1 MMHRSSGSASR
12 KRAFEYL
19 ALACACL
26 ALAGCTG
33 SSAPVSTGKKGDQVV
48 PVNIATATQKTVPVE
63 IEVIGNVEAYS
74 TIGVKAQVGGELVT
88 VHFQEGDTV
97 KKGDLLF
104 SIDRRPFDAMVS
116 QAQANLARDTAQLSQ
131 AKANLA
137 RDMAA
142 EKYSKAQAARFQ
154 NLFKQGIISQDQSE
168 QFTADADAK
177 AQAVQADQ
185 AAIQSAQAA
194 IEADKATLANTQ
206 IQLSYT
212 TIRSP
217 IDGRTGNLMVKQG
230 NVVKANDIDL
240 VTINQLSP
248 IYATFSVPEAQL
260 SDIKRYM
267 AQGKVK
273 VMATAEKDNSKFE
286 QGTLT
291 FVDNAVDMTTG
302 TIKLKGTFTNDD
314 RKLWPGQFVRVVVRL
329 TERPDAVVIPTQAV
343 QTGQDGV
350 FVYVVT
356 EKMTVE
362 SRPVVVGARVDQEMV
377 IEKGLNEGERVVT
390 EGTLR
395 LVPGSRIRIG
405 GGPGGAPGGR
415 KKKA

>member
-1 MMHRSSGSASR
+1 MMNRPSGLVSR
-12 KRAFEYL
+12 KRILSFFAFL
-19 ALACACL
+19 CACL

-33 SSAPVSTGKKGDQVV
+33 SSAPTAAGKKGDQVV
-48 PVNIATATQKTVPVE
+48 PVNVATASLKTVPIE

-74 TIGVKAQVGGELVT
+74 TIGIKSQVGGELVT

-116 QAQANLARDTAQLSQ
+116 QAQANLARDSAQLSQ

-137 RDMAA
+137 RDQAA
-142 EKYSKAQAARFQ
+142 QRFAQAQAARYQ

-177 AQAVQADQ
+177 SEAVKADQ
-185 AAIQSAQAA
+185 AAIQSSQAA
-194 IEADKATLANTQ
+194 IEADNATLSNTQ
-206 IQLSYT
+206 IQLGYT

-248 IYATFSVPEAQL
+248 IYVTFSVPEAQL
-260 SDIKRYM
+260 GDVKRYM
-267 AQGKVK
+267 AIGKVT
-273 VMATAEKDNSKFE
+273 VMASPEKDNTGFE
-286 QGTLT
+286 RGVLT

-302 TIKLKGTFTNDD
+302 TIKLKGTFTNES

-329 TERPDAVVIPTQAV
+329 AQRHDAVVVPTQAV

-350 FVYVVT
+350 FVYIV
-356 EKMTVE
+356 KDDNTVD
-362 SRPVVVGARVDQEMV
+362 SRPVIVGARVDQEVV
-377 IEKGLNEGERVVT
+377 IEKGLAQGEKVVT

-395 LVPGSRIRIG
+395 LVPGSRIRVG
-405 GGPGGAPGGR
+405 GGPPPGGR
-415 KKKA
+415 KKKG

>member
-1 MMHRSSGSASR
+1 MA
-12 KRAFEYL
+12 A
-19 ALACACL
+19 
-26 ALAGCTG
+26 
-33 SSAPVSTGKKGDQVV
+33 GKKGDQAV
-48 PVNIATATQKTVPVE
+48 PVNIATASQRTVPVE
-63 IEVIGNVEAYS
+63 IEIIGNVEAYS
-74 TIGVKAQVGGELVT
+74 TIGIKAQVGGELVT

-116 QAQANLARDTAQLSQ
+116 QAQANLARDIAQLSQ

-142 EKYSKAQAARFQ
+142 LKYSQAQATRYQ

-168 QFTADADAK
+168 QFTSDADAK

-194 IEADKATLANTQ
+194 IEADKATVSTSQ

-260 SDIKRYM
+260 TDIKRYM
-267 AQGKVK
+267 AQGKVR
-273 VMATAEKDNSKFE
+273 VMATAEKDNTKFE

-302 TIKLKGTFTNDD
+302 TIKLKGTFANED

-350 FVYVVT
+350 YVYVVRADN
-356 EKMTVE
+356 TVE
-362 SRPVVVGARVDQEMV
+362 SRVVTVGARVDQDVV
-377 IEKGLNEGERVVT
+377 IEKGLARGERVIT

-405 GGPGGAPGGR
+405 GAPAPGGR
-415 KKKA
+415 KKKV

>member
-1 MMHRSSGSASR
+1 MMNRPSGLVSR
-12 KRAFEYL
+12 KRILSFFAFL
-19 ALACACL
+19 CACL

-33 SSAPVSTGKKGDQVV
+33 SSAPVAAGKKRDQVV
-48 PVNIATATQKTVPVE
+48 PVNVATASQKTVPVE

-142 EKYSKAQAARFQ
+142 EKYSRAQATRYQ

-168 QFTADADAK
+168 QYSSDADAK

-185 AAIQSAQAA
+185 AAIQSSQAA
-194 IEADKATLANTQ
+194 IEADKAAVDNAQ

-260 SDIKRYM
+260 TSIKRYM
-267 AQGKVK
+267 AQGKVR
-273 VMATAEKDNSKFE
+273 VLATPEKDSKNFE
-286 QGTLT
+286 EGLLT

-302 TIKLKGTFTNDD
+302 TIRLKGTFTNEDK
-314 RKLWPGQFVRVVVRL
+314 KLWPGQFVRVIVRL
-329 TERPDAVVIPTQAV
+329 AQRPDTLVVPTQAL
-343 QTGQDGV
+343 QMGQDGQFV
-350 FVYVVT
+350 FVVK
-356 EKMTVE
+356 EDNTVE
-362 SRPVVVGARVDQEMV
+362 SRPVVVGPRVDQDVV
-377 IEKGLNEGERVVT
+377 IEKGLDEGEKIVT

-405 GGPGGAPGGR
+405 GGGG
-415 KKKA
+415 KKKG

>member
-1 MMHRSSGSASR
+1 MMNHSSGFVSHER
-12 KRAFEYL
+12 ILGYL
-19 ALACACL
+19 VLTCAGL
-26 ALAGCTG
+26 VLAGCTG
-33 SSAPVSTGKKGDQVV
+33 SSAPTATGKKGDQVV
-48 PVNIATATQKTVPVE
+48 PVTIATASVKTVPVE

-74 TIGVKAQVGGELVT
+74 TIGVKAQVGGELVQ

-104 SIDRRPFDAMVS
+104 NIDRRPFDAMVS

-142 EKYSKAQAARFQ
+142 EKYSRAQSARFQ

-168 QFTADADAK
+168 QYSADADAK
-177 AQAVQADQ
+177 SEAVKADQ
-185 AAIQSAQAA
+185 AAIQSSQAA
-194 IEADKATLANTQ
+194 IEADKASIDNAQ

-212 TIRSP
+212 TIKSP

-248 IYATFSVPEAQL
+248 IYVTFSVPEAQL
-260 SDIKRYM
+260 TDVKRYM
-267 AQGKVK
+267 AQGKVA
-273 VMATAEKDNSKFE
+273 VLASPEKDNSNFE
-286 QGTLT
+286 HGVLT

-314 RKLWPGQFVRVVVRL
+314 RKLWPGQFVRVVLRL
-329 TERPDAVVIPTQAV
+329 AQRPDAVVVPTQAV

-350 FVYVVT
+350 FVYIV
-356 EKMTVE
+356 KDNNTVD
-362 SRPVVVGARVDQEMV
+362 SRPVTVGARIDQEVV
-377 IEKGLNEGERVVT
+377 IEKGLEQGEKVVI

-395 LVPGSRIRIG
+395 LVPGSRIRV

-415 KKKA
+415 KKKG